1 MLTQTGARFGSGP
14 SIREEEGMERR
25 HPGKLA
31 IGLAAV
37 AVAAGL
43 ALGATAIASGSS
55 SPSTAHKATKCPFKN
70 GTINMYMAQD
80 IKAVIGDEI
89 GPAGVRAANVWRDYT
104 NSHGGILGCKFA
116 YSVED
121 EAFGNDITTCI
132 RDYKNAMASKKY
144 DFFVGPTNSACML
157 NLGALINA
165 GGKALL
171 SGIAADHEPFF
182 NLFKPLNFH
191 ASVSTFLE
199 GRASAVAAKKFG
211 WKKVSLMVP
220 NYAYGQDA
228 GKAFQEYFKQIQPG
242 AQVLTQQEPPF
253 DEKDFSKYINAML
266 AGKPDGLFTA
276 FFGSFVVPFMKQ
288 WKATGNDKTTKIIC
302 GLGILATW
310 QVMKSAADLPA
321 NTYCYNRAPYQ
332 LLGKTSVGAA
342 LSKLYLSK
350 YGKQHPL
357 VSEFAYQIFSSLQMA
372 KAMIEKTKSLDPK
385 AWQKI
390 VETGKFTFQSPY
402 HSGPTYVNP
411 INHMADSCA
420 SIGKIVWRQKVP
432 FHATYDTSTWITSCM
447 HNVLP
452 EAQAKKLTS
461 NSGVKEAAIKYYYA
475 HAKAVN

>member
-1 MLTQTGARFGSGP
+1 MP
-14 SIREEEGMERR
+14 RR
-25 HPGKLA
+25 HLRKLPILLAVVA
-31 IGLAAV
+31 IT
-37 AVAAGL
+37 AGL
-43 ALGATAIASGSS
+43 ALGVTAIASGSS
-55 SPSTAHKATKCPFKN
+55 PSSARKASACPFKG

-104 NSHGGILGCKFA
+104 NAHGGILGCKFA
-116 YSVED
+116 FTVED

-132 RDYKNAMASKKY
+132 RDYKNALSSGKY

-157 NLGALINA
+157 NLGAVINA
-165 GGKALL
+165 GGKPLI

-199 GRASAVAAKKFG
+199 GRASAVAAKRFG

-228 GKAFQEYFKQIQPG
+228 GKAFQEYFKEIQPG
-242 AQVLTQQEPPF
+242 GQILTQQEPPF

-276 FFGSFVVPFMKQ
+276 FFGPFIVPFWKQ
-288 WKATGNDKTTKIIC
+288 WKATGNDKNTKIIC
-302 GLGILATW
+302 GLGILATF
-310 QVMKSAADLPA
+310 VVTKSAADLPA

-332 LLGKTSVGAA
+332 LLGKTATGKKW
-342 LSKLYLSK
+342 SKLYLAR

-372 KAMIEKTKSLDPK
+372 KALIEKTKSLDGNEWRK
-385 AWQKI
+385 L
-390 VETGKFTFQSPY
+390 VETGKFSYPSPY
-402 HSGPTYVNP
+402 HNGPTYVNP

-420 SIGKIVWRQKVP
+420 SIGKIVWKKAVP
-432 FHATYDTSTWITSCM
+432 YHATYDNSTWITSCM

-452 EAQAKKLTS
+452 AAQAKQLTNNPDVPGS
-461 NSGVKEAAIKYYYA
+461 AIAYYYG
-475 HAKAVN
+475 HAKAVG